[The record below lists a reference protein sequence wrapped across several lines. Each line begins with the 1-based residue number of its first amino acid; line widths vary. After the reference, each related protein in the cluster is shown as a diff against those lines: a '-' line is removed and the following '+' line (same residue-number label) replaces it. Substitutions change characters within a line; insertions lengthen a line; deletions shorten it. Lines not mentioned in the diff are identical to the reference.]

1 MGVISIRFSPEDD
14 VRIRRLAQ
22 KMQVTKTEALR
33 ILVLRGLVK
42 EDTTEMTNIL
52 WQCLRLCAHVSAES
66 RLARVDYDL
75 TQKPPPDAEEKVQQE
90 ANRLF
95 TESVA
100 RMNKE
105 TTFLETLTAGIP
117 TES

>member
-1 MGVISIRFSPEDD
+1 MLGRLGGLPGVAVVVQRLLPGLFRAGPLQRAAHVRF
-14 VRIRRLAQ
+14 R
-22 KMQVTKTEALR
+22 
-33 ILVLRGLVK
+33 
-42 EDTTEMTNIL
+42 IL